1 LGSLRRRHS
10 DPSRLG
16 IERVAEDGVVLVH
29 IHWCA
34 GDLFKLLS
42 ATDVID
48 MGVGDN
54 DHGHTEAMAGE
65 DEQDLIDF
73 VAGVDD
79 DRLTRGPGCR
89 TLEVWDPAT
98 RSSVKQPPTSITPGG
113 GKSTRLAKIAF
124 GCCTR

>member
-1 LGSLRRRHS
+1 MPGGVEGVQSRLAQPQRIAVVEWRIDLGSLRRRHS

-54 DHGHTEAMAGE
+54 DHDHAEVMAGE
-65 DEQDLIDF
+65 DEQDLVDFIAGIDDDGLAGGF
-73 VAGVDD
+73 VAEDGAVA
-79 DRLTRGPGCR
+79 
-89 TLEVWDPAT
+89 LE
-98 RSSVKQPPTSITPGG
+98 
-113 GKSTRLAKIAF
+113 
-124 GCCTR
+124 